1 MAATFDE
8 GDQNQMNML
17 GPSINVP
24 VLLPSRPLS
33 SSSSGSIPQE
43 LDESGMPI
51 GGGGAAGGVDGVVMV
66 DAAAAL
72 DGETRNH
79 QQQQQ

>member
-8 GDQNQMNML
+8 AEQNQMYLL
-17 GPSINVP
+17 GPAINVP
-24 VLLPSRPLS
+24 VLLPSQPLS

-51 GGGGAAGGVDGVVMV
+51 GGQGAGVESVDVGDAYRHADGRH
-66 DAAAAL
+66 
-72 DGETRNH
+72 RNTN
-79 QQQQQ
+79 Q

>member
-1 MAATFDE
+1 
-8 GDQNQMNML
+8 MNML

-24 VLLPSRPLS
+24 VLLPSQPLS
-33 SSSSGSIPQE
+33 SSDSGSIPQE

-51 GGGGAAGGVDGVVMV
+51 GGGGAAGGVDSVVV
-66 DAAAAL
+66 GATGAH

-79 QQQQQ
+79 HQQQ

>member
-24 VLLPSRPLS
+24 VLLPSQPLS

-51 GGGGAAGGVDGVVMV
+51 GAGGAAGEVDGVVV
-66 DAAAAL
+66 VGAAGAH

-79 QQQQQ
+79 HHQQQ

>member
-1 MAATFDE
+1 M
-8 GDQNQMNML
+8 
-17 GPSINVP
+17 P
-24 VLLPSRPLS
+24 VLLPSQPLS

-51 GGGGAAGGVDGVVMV
+51 GSGEAAGGVESVVV
-66 DAAAAL
+66 GAAGPL

-79 QQQQQ
+79 QQ